1 MSDAWPAALEQ
12 ALAEYGLLLRGS
24 WAVGDADDLP
34 HLDGDH
40 RAGRVWMVG
49 VAGSQFWP
57 YFKASPFFTDGMA
70 DPLDR
75 WSRSIGESL
84 AARFGGCALFP
95 FTGPPYWPFQQW
107 AERCEPLQASL
118 MMLRIHPEYGLW
130 HAYRFALA
138 LPVEAQTADVDDSRP
153 ANGASDPARDALADP
168 LASATSLCANC
179 DGQPCLHTCPVG
191 AYTVN
196 GFAIDACSGHLHSKD
211 GQPCMET
218 GCLARQACPVG
229 VGYRYAPEHAAF
241 HMRAFAQRH

>member
-1 MSDAWPAALEQ
+1 MSAAWPAALEQ
-12 ALAEYGLLLRGS
+12 ALAEHGLLSRGS
-24 WAVGDADDLP
+24 WAVSDGDGLP
-34 HLDGDH
+34 PLDGGRPAD
-40 RAGRVWMVG
+40 RVWMVG

-57 YFKASPFFTDGMA
+57 YFKASSFFMDGLA

-84 AARFGGCALFP
+84 AAQFGGCALFP

-107 AERCEPLQASL
+107 AERCEPLQASPML
-118 MMLRIHPEYGLW
+118 LRIHPEYGLW

-138 LPVEAQTADVDDSRP
+138 LPAQVQATEVIHVRPASGANDSSRDAMAQT
-153 ANGASDPARDALADP
+153 
-168 LASATSLCANC
+168 LASVASLCAHC

-191 AYTVN
+191 AYTTK
-196 GFAIDACSGHLHSKD
+196 GFAIDACSGHLHSEA
-211 GQPCMET
+211 GQPCMQT

-229 VGYRYAPEHAAF
+229 VAYRYEPEHAAF

>member
-1 MSDAWPAALEQ
+1 MNAAWPASLERALSEH
-12 ALAEYGLLLRGS
+12 GLLLRGS
-24 WAVGDADDLP
+24 WAVSDGDGLP
-34 HLDGDH
+34 PLDGGR
-40 RAGRVWMVG
+40 RADRVWMVG

-57 YFKASPFFTDGMA
+57 YFKASSFFTDGLA

-84 AARFGGCALFP
+84 AKRWGGMALFP

-107 AERCEPLQASL
+107 AERCEPLQPSPML
-118 MMLRIHPEYGLW
+118 LRIHPQYGLW
-130 HAYRFALA
+130 HAYRFALGLPEPTLDA
-138 LPVEAQTADVDDSRP
+138 DEARTLPVDEE
-153 ANGASDPARDALADP
+153 SDPAHGAQTEP
-168 LASATSLCANC
+168 FASATSLCANC

-191 AYTVN
+191 AYTTN
-196 GFAIDACSGHLHSKD
+196 GFAIDACSGHLHSQV

-229 VGYRYAPEHAAF
+229 VGYRYEPDHAAF